1 MKKIVFF
8 IECLEGGGAEKALT
22 ELVENM
28 DKNNYDITV
37 VTESNGEMYTAR
49 VASAS
54 NLRYLVKK
62 CNPER
67 FFHYNLNRLLYRFIN
82 TAPRK
87 LLHKIIIGNKY
98 DIEVACCEGFA
109 TRLIANSTN
118 KNSKKVAFVHTDMQ
132 NNHWT
137 GIHYKNFEEELSCY
151 NKFDTISCVSE
162 SVAEAFRKTF
172 GMTDPVVVNHNPI
185 NTNDIIAKAQEPLIS
200 LVPDCPQLIG
210 VGRLCAVKAFDRLLR
225 IAKQLKEEGYKFNLQ
240 ILGKGEKE
248 QELEQY
254 IIENGLSS
262 CVRLIGFQPNPYPYI
277 VNADFFVCSSLAEG
291 FNTAVVEC
299 IVLETP
305 VITTDCAG
313 MKDAFGK
320 KECGIICK
328 NSEDALLEAI
338 RNVLDNP
345 HCLNEFSSNCRE
357 RASYFDIIE
366 CVKNIENMF

>member
-28 DKNNYDITV
+28 DKNKYDITV
-37 VTESNGEMYTAR
+37 VTESNGEVYTAR
-49 VASAS
+49 VASAC
-54 NLRYLVKK
+54 NLRYLAKK
-62 CNPER
+62 CGPER
-67 FFHYNLNRLLYRFIN
+67 LLHYNFNRLIYRFIN

-98 DIEVACCEGFA
+98 DVEVACCEGFA

-132 NNHWT
+132 NNYWT
-137 GIHYKNFEEELSCY
+137 GVHYNNFEEERDCY
-151 NKFDTISCVSE
+151 KKFDAISCVSE
-162 SVAEAFRKTF
+162 SVADAFRKTF

-185 NTNDIIAKAQEPLIS
+185 NTNDIKTKAREPLIS
-200 LVPDCPQLIG
+200 AVPDCPQIIS

-240 ILGKGEKE
+240 ILGKGEQE
-248 QELEQY
+248 LELEQY
-254 IIENGLSS
+254 IFDNDLSG
-262 CVRLIGFQPNPYPYI
+262 CVRLIGFQANPYPYI

-299 IVLETP
+299 IVLGTP
-305 VITTDCAG
+305 VITTDCSG
-313 MKDAFGK
+313 MKDAFGE
-320 KECGIICK
+320 KECGIICE
-328 NSEDALLEAI
+328 NSEEALLEAI
-338 RNVLDNP
+338 RTVLDNP
-345 HCLNEFSSNCRE
+345 DCLNEFSSNCRE
-357 RASYFDIIE
+357 RAPFFDIKK
-366 CVKNIENMF
+366 CVKDIEKMF